1 MKRIILTVA
10 VLLSA
15 VSAGAISRS
24 EFASSRKAALAPVY
38 QNDGDAVVVFTVTPT
53 THTWTQIRPA
63 LATRRRLDIEVVNA
77 ATGSSAGVCVST
89 TSNAA
94 SACLNTTGG
103 YELLMSTPQA
113 KISLNGQTA
122 WYARIRGGDANAA
135 ALRGADY
142 YDSGD

>member
-1 MKRIILTVA
+1 MMRIAIAVTVLFLA
-10 VLLSA
+10 NF
-15 VSAGAISRS
+15 AGAISRS
-24 EFASSRKAALAPVY
+24 EFAQARKAALAPVY
-38 QNDGDAVVVFTVTPT
+38 QNDGDTVVVFTVTPT

-77 ATGSSAGVCVST
+77 ATGPSAGVCIST

-113 KISLNGQTA
+113 KVSITDQIA

-135 ALRGADY
+135 VLRGVEK

>member
-1 MKRIILTVA
+1 MIRALLVA
-10 VLLSA
+10 ALFALA
-15 VSAGAISRS
+15 TSAGAISRN
-24 EFASSRKAALAPVY
+24 EFPQARKAALTPVY
-38 QNDGDAVVVFTVTPT
+38 QNDGDSVVVWTVTPT

-77 ATGSSAGVCVST
+77 ATGPSAGVCIST

-94 SACLNTTGG
+94 SACLNSTGG

-135 ALRGADY
+135 VLRGADY

>member
-1 MKRIILTVA
+1 MKSIILAVA

-15 VSAGAISRS
+15 VSAGAISRN
-24 EFASSRKAALAPVY
+24 EFPQGRKAALSPVY
-38 QNDGDAVVVFTVTPT
+38 QNDGDSVVVFTVTPT

-77 ATGSSAGVCVST
+77 ATGTSSGVCIST

-94 SACLNTTGG
+94 SACLNSTGG

-113 KISLNGQTA
+113 KVSITDQTA

-135 ALRGADY
+135 VLRGVEK